1 MSGNLAG
8 LYDQDTAPDAPDFE
22 LIPVGDYDG
31 DIVKAELK
39 DTRAG
44 CMISLQIKLDNGRSV
59 FDNLNIQCSSSQQAE
74 DIAKAAVKKI
84 GQTNNKII
92 RDTSDLELCRV
103 RVRVGIQPARGEYS
117 ERNVV
122 KFYQDPSKAST
133 PARPAP
139 APAAGR
145 IPAPAGRRPAPA
157 ARTTPPPAAS
167 SGNKPW
173 VRNRQPEPE
182 GPNADLGGDEIP
194 Y

>member
-8 LYDQDTAPDAPDFE
+8 LYDQDTAPDAPEFE

-31 DIVKAELK
+31 DITKAELK
-39 DTRAG
+39 DTRSG
-44 CMISLQIKLDNGRSV
+44 CMISVQIKLDSGRMV

-84 GQTNNKII
+84 GQTNNKVI

-103 RVRVGIQPARGEYS
+103 RVRIGIQPARGEYS

-122 KFYQDPSKAST
+122 KFYQDPNKAT
-133 PARPAP
+133 

-145 IPAPAGRRPAPA
+145 SAPPA
-157 ARTTPPPAAS
+157 ARTAPRPAAQRSAPPPAAS
-167 SGNKPW
+167 RGGGRMWERSTAPQQQSN
-173 VRNRQPEPE
+173 
-182 GPNADLGGDEIP
+182 DLDDEIP
-194 Y
+194 FN

>member
-8 LYDQDTAPDAPDFE
+8 IYDQNTAPDAPEYD
-22 LIPVGDYDG
+22 LIPTGDYDG

-44 CMISLQIKLDNGRSV
+44 CMISIQIKLDNGRVV
-59 FDNLNIQCSSSQQAE
+59 FDNLNIQCSTSSQAE

-84 GQTNNKII
+84 GQTNNKVIS
-92 RDTSDLELCRV
+92 DTSDLELCRV

-122 KFYQDPSKAST
+122 KFYQDPHKSAA
-133 PARPAP
+133 PARAAAPATRPAP
-139 APAAGR
+139 AR
-145 IPAPAGRRPAPA
+145 APAQRTAAPA
-157 ARTTPPPAAS
+157 AAGGARKWERSTAKAPS
-167 SGNKPW
+167 S
-173 VRNRQPEPE
+173 Q
-182 GPNADLGGDEIP
+182 DLDDEIP

>member
-1 MSGNLAG
+1 MTGNLAG
-8 LYDQDTAPDAPDFE
+8 IYDQDTAPDAPEFD
-22 LIPVGDYDG
+22 LIPAGDYDG

-44 CMISLQIKLDNGRSV
+44 CMISIQIKLDSGRVV
-59 FDNLNIQCSSSQQAE
+59 FDNLNIQCSTSSQAE

-92 RDTSDLELCRV
+92 RDTADLELCRV

-122 KFYQDPSKAST
+122 KFYQDPHKAAVPSRT
-133 PARPAP
+133 APPAGRAAPARPPVAG
-139 APAAGR
+139 AAAGR
-145 IPAPAGRRPAPA
+145 ATGNRKWERSASRAPQPA
-157 ARTTPPPAAS
+157 ADTQA
-167 SGNKPW
+167 N
-173 VRNRQPEPE
+173 
-182 GPNADLGGDEIP
+182 DLDDEIP

>member
-74 DIAKAAVKKI
+74 DIAKATVKKI

-117 ERNVV
+117 ERNMV

-133 PARPAP
+133 PARPAS
-139 APAAGR
+139 AAGR
-145 IPAPAGRRPAPA
+145 TPAPTGRRPAPA

-173 VRNRQPEPE
+173 VRNRRQEPE

-194 Y
+194 F